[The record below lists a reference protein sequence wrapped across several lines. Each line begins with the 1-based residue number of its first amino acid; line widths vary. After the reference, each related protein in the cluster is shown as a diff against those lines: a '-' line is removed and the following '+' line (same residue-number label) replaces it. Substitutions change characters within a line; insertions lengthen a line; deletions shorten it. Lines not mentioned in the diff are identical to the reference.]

1 MRLWEKEEGE
11 KISEKSDKNC
21 IRLKIGFCEV
31 CSYYTFY
38 DVLDFIMNTLTLIC
52 FSGFVASLTPRERSS
67 GSIGHK

>member
-52 FSGFVASLTPRERSS
+52 FS
-67 GSIGHK
+67 